1 VGGTM
6 QTSDI
11 TPDQIIRIALDAL
24 ERREDRVPPD
34 LDDLPV
40 ALYATDAQGV
50 ITFYNKACI
59 DFSGRTPIAGHDRW
73 CVTWKLFTDKGDP
86 LPHDQCSMAV
96 AIQEKRA
103 VRGVT
108 AVAERPDGRR
118 VAFAP
123 YPTPLFDSAGEL
135 VGAVNLLIDITD
147 AREEAHLREQAW
159 RCRRLVHMIGDAQT
173 IRALQKLAID
183 YEKKA
188 SEIRSRRRPDYCSA
202 EPF

>member
-1 VGGTM
+1 M

-159 RCRRLVHMIGDAQT
+159 RCRRLVHMIGDAPT

>member
-1 VGGTM
+1 M
-6 QTSDI
+6 HTSDI
-11 TPDQIIRIALDAL
+11 SPDKLIGIAMDGL
-24 ERREDRVPPD
+24 ECREDRVPPD

-40 ALYATDAQGV
+40 ALYVTDAQGV

-86 LPHDQCSMAV
+86 LPHDRCPMAV

-118 VAFAP
+118 VPFAP
-123 YPTPLFDSAGEL
+123 YPTPLFDPAGEL

-159 RCRRLVHMIGDAQT
+159 RCRPPVHMIWGAQT
-173 IRALQKLAID
+173 IPALPKLASD
-183 YEKKA
+183 HGRVTA
-188 SEIRSRRRPDYCSA
+188 AIRSRHPPYLFRAARV
-202 EPF
+202 

>member
-1 VGGTM
+1 M
-6 QTSDI
+6 
-11 TPDQIIRIALDAL
+11 
-24 ERREDRVPPD
+24 
-34 LDDLPV
+34 
-40 ALYATDAQGV
+40 YAAVYVTDAEGHLNYFNAAA
-50 ITFYNKACI
+50 INL
-59 DFSGRTPIAGHDRW
+59 SGRIPDIGTDNW

-86 LPHDQCSMAV
+86 LPHDQCPMAV

-123 YPTPLFDSAGEL
+123 YPTPLFDPAGEL

-147 AREEAHLREQAW
+147 AREEAHLREQAR
-159 RCRRLVHMIGDAQT
+159 RCRRLVQMIGDAQT

-188 SEIRSRRRPDYCSA
+188 SEIRSQHRPDYCG

>member
-1 VGGTM
+1 VRGTM
-6 QTSDI
+6 QISDT
-11 TPDQIIRIALDAL
+11 TPDQIIRTALDAL
-24 ERREDRVPPD
+24 GRRDDRVLAD

-40 ALYATDAQGV
+40 ALYVTDAQGV

-96 AIQEKRA
+96 AILEKRA

-123 YPTPLFDSAGEL
+123 YPTPLFDPAGEL

-147 AREEAHLREQAW
+147 AREEAHLREQALQ
-159 RCRRLVHMIGDAQT
+159 CRRLVHMIGDAQT
-173 IRALQKLAID
+173 VRALQKLAID

-188 SEIRSRRRPDYCSA
+188 SEIRSRTRPNDRGA
-202 EPF
+202 

>member
-1 VGGTM
+1 M
-6 QTSDI
+6 QTSGQTSGI
-11 TPDQIIRIALDAL
+11 SPDQIIRIALDAL
-24 ERREDRVPPD
+24 GCREDRVPPD

-40 ALYATDAQGV
+40 ALYVTDAQGV

-86 LPHDQCSMAV
+86 LPHDRCPMAV

-123 YPTPLFDSAGEL
+123 YPTPLFDPAGEF
-135 VGAVNLLIDITD
+135 VGAFNLLVDITD
-147 AREEAHLREQAW
+147 AREEAYLREQAW
-159 RCRRLVHMIGDAQT
+159 RCRRLAQMIVDTQT
-173 IRALQKLAID
+173 VRALQKLAID

-188 SEIRSRRRPDYCSA
+188 SDIGNRNRPNQRGA

>member
-1 VGGTM
+1 MRGTM
-6 QTSDI
+6 HTSDI
-11 TPDQIIRIALDAL
+11 SPDQIIRIALDAL
-24 ERREDRVPPD
+24 GRREDRVPPD

-40 ALYATDAQGV
+40 ALYVTDAQGV

-86 LPHDQCSMAV
+86 LPHDRCPMAV

-118 VAFAP
+118 VPFAP
-123 YPTPLFDSAGEL
+123 YPTPLFGPAGEL

-173 IRALQKLAID
+173 VRALQKLAID
-183 YEKKA
+183 YERKA
-188 SEIRSRRRPDYCSA
+188 AEIRSRHRPNFYGA
-202 EPF
+202 ELF